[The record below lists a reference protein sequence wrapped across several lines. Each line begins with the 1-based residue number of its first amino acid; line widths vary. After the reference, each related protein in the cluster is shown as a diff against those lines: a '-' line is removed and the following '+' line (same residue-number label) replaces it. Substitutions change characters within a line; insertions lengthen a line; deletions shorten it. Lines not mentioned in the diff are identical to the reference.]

1 MSRFETVSFRDD
13 ELNGSSKGIDTE
25 ASLGGPAIRTGLAHR
40 LLLLSASS
48 RRRPERGDGWTVCK
62 GESMN
67 RTHLWSVIWLSALTF
82 STLSYQQ
89 CAPANFSAAPDTTVT
104 KAAAIGTGDGA
115 VVDDTDGTVVDDSSD
130 SLPAPAPDQ
139 ACISRASL
147 KIDHQDGIPMAA
159 CPKDSSESCVVICH
173 VPPGNPAAAHTIM
186 IGASALQAHLNHGKK
201 AARSM
206 AMAEVQCNRSDRASS
221 DLPKSD
227 YLGECGSGPANDP
240 PMDSE
245 ICQEP

>member
-1 MSRFETVSFRDD
+1 
-13 ELNGSSKGIDTE
+13 
-25 ASLGGPAIRTGLAHR
+25 
-40 LLLLSASS
+40 
-48 RRRPERGDGWTVCK
+48 
-62 GESMN
+62 MN

-89 CAPANFSAAPDTTVT
+89 CAPANFSAAQDSTVS
-104 KAAAIGTGDGA
+104 KAAAIGTGDGIA
-115 VVDDTDGTVVDDSSD
+115 VDDAGNTDDAGDTNPD
-130 SLPAPAPDQ
+130 PAPDQ

-147 KIDHQDGIPMAA
+147 KIDHQDGIPTAA

-201 AARSM
+201 SARSA
-206 AMAEVQCNRSDRASS
+206 AMAEAQCNRSERNSS

-227 YLGECGSGPANDP
+227 YLGECGSGSGSNP